1 MTTENA
7 KKLIN
12 RVQLFD
18 DSEELA
24 IALRELHDP
33 SRSGYNYY
41 PNECAEHIEALYEL
55 AVELAEALKETINEQ

>member
-1 MTTENA
+1 MIEKA

-12 RVQLFD
+12 RVQVFE

-41 PNECAEHIEALYEL
+41 PKECAIHIEGLYEL
-55 AVELAEALKETINEQ
+55 TVELAEALKEAINEQ